1 MAKTVRIS
9 ADSTVDLSPELVER
23 YSLTIC
29 PLAVTMGDQTLN
41 DDGVS
46 VKPADLFE
54 YTRRT
59 GLLAKTASQS
69 TEYYENYFREL
80 TANGEEV
87 VHFTIS
93 AGMSSSYTFA
103 CLAAEEVPG
112 VHVVDSGNLSTGIA
126 LLVIKAAEM
135 AAAGKDA
142 ESIVKEAEVLRPR
155 VDASFVIDTLEFLH
169 KGGRCSTVAMLGA
182 NVLKLKPCIQ
192 VKGGAMDVG
201 KKYRGKIEGAYH
213 EYARDALHDPDDI
226 DLSRVFVTHTCGH
239 DAPIALEIAEEVKGI
254 LPFEEILVTDAG
266 CTISAHCGP
275 GTLGVL
281 FIRKSDKK

>member
-1 MAKTVRIS
+1 MANKVRIS
-9 ADSTVDLSPELVER
+9 ADSTVDLSPELLER
-23 YSLTIC
+23 YSIAVC
-29 PLAVTMGDQTLN
+29 PLAVTMGDQTL
-41 DDGVS
+41 DDNGVD
-46 VKPADLFE
+46 VHPADLFE

-59 GLLAKTASQS
+59 GLLAKTAAQS
-69 TEYYENYFREL
+69 TEYYADYFRKL
-80 TANGEEV
+80 TADGSEV
-87 VHFTIS
+87 IHFTIS
-93 AGMSSSYTFA
+93 GSMSSALTFS
-103 CLAAEEVPG
+103 CLAAEEVG
-112 VHVVDSGNLSTGIA
+112 NVRVVDSQNLSTGIA

-135 AAAGKDA
+135 VASGMDA
-142 ESIVKEAEVLRPR
+142 ESIVKEIEILRPR

-192 VKGGAMDVG
+192 VKNGAMDVG
-201 KKYRGKIEGAYH
+201 KKYRGKVESAFR

-239 DAPIALEIAEEVKGI
+239 DAPIAREIAEEVRGI
-254 LPFEEILVTDAG
+254 LPFEEVLITDAG
-266 CTISAHCGP
+266 CTVSAHCGP